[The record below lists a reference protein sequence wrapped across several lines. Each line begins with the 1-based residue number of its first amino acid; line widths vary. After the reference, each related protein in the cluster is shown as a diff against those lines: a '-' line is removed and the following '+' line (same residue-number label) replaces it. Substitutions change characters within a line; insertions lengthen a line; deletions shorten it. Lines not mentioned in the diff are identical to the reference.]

1 MIQSTSTAS
10 IDTVDDM
17 VDMSQVIVSTSDMID
32 PAPATQTVIIGKG
45 GVPTQPAPD
54 ELGVEYVTSDGT
66 VVLAQQED
74 RQQQGLLLLD
84 EAMFVQFRCIVHWI
98 LFYFKERNSLAT
110 ELCSLSND
118 ICFKLGF
125 RVLQ

>member
-17 VDMSQVIVSTSDMID
+17 VDMSQVIVSTSDIVD
-32 PAPATQTVIIGKG
+32 PDTATQTVIIGKG
-45 GVPTQPAPD
+45 GLPTQSAPD

-74 RQQQGLLLLD
+74 RQQQGKLLLD
-84 EAMFVQFRCIVHWI
+84 EAMFVQICCIVHRI
-98 LFYFKERNSLAT
+98 IFYFEERNSLAI
-110 ELCSLSND
+110 ELCSLSNE
-118 ICFKLGF
+118 ICFKPGF
-125 RVLQ
+125 GVLQ